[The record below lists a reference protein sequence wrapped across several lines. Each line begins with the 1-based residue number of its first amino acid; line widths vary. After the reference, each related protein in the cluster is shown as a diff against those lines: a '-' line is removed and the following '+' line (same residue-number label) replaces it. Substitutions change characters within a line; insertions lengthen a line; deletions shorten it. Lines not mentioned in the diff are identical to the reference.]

1 MRRGW
6 RGGAPSSSPGPQG
19 SSAGEQLCLC
29 VSSQVCAPEGTK
41 QGYKMSM
48 DQEARPWK
56 KDGSCLGG

>member
-29 VSSQVCAPEGTK
+29 VSSQVCAPEATK
-41 QGYKMSM
+41 
-48 DQEARPWK
+48 
-56 KDGSCLGG
+56 